1 MSLVFIGLGANLGD
15 RLANLRHARTAL
27 AAMTEV
33 QLVGSSRLYETEPV
47 GGPEGQPAFFNAV
60 LQLQVELDP
69 YQLLERCQDL
79 ERACGR
85 KRETRWGPRT
95 LDIDL
100 LLVDAMISRSP
111 ELELPHPRLAGRGF
125 VLAPLLDLAPDLP
138 IPGSGGT
145 VGDLWRRG
153 EPWTGIACRGD
164 W

>member
-15 RLANLRHARTAL
+15 RRANLCHARTAL
-27 AAMTEV
+27 AAMPEV

-47 GGPEGQPAFFNAV
+47 GGPEGQPAFFNTV

-69 YQLLERCQDL
+69 CRLLERCQDL

-85 KRETRWGPRT
+85 KREIRWGPRT

-111 ELELPHPRLAGRGF
+111 ELELPHPRLTGRGF

-145 VGDLWRRG
+145 VGDFWRRG
-153 EPWTGIACRGD
+153 EPWTGIVCRGD